1 MPRYIEVQTALNII
15 DKYAKTVTEN
25 EKVIVDAVRDIV
37 EIITPAADIVPKS
50 EVEELRSKITEL
62 KKDRYQVLPDGRV
75 ELIPRT
81 DIEKIKAKVVREIF
95 EEVEKII
102 DEKYNRFVFKDQP
115 YDSDEEIDAIINY
128 SDSVSDAIV
137 ELKKKYMDGKT

>member
-37 EIITPAADIVPKS
+37 EIITPAADVVPKS

-81 DIEKIKAKVVREIF
+81 DIEKIKTKVAREIF
-95 EEVEKII
+95 EEIENIFGKHLLWYHFTE
-102 DEKYNRFVFKDQP
+102 EKYQK
-115 YDSDEEIDAIINY
+115 YID
-128 SDSVSDAIV
+128 
-137 ELKKKYMDGKT
+137 LKKKYTEGE

>member
-37 EIITPAADIVPKS
+37 EIITPAANVVPKS
-50 EVEELRSKITEL
+50 EVENWKAEANRYQTWWSQSYDEFEVSEAKTEL
-62 KKDRYQVLPDGRV
+62 
-75 ELIPRT
+75 
-81 DIEKIKAKVVREIF
+81 AKEIF
-95 EEVEKII
+95 EEIEKII
-102 DEKYNRFVFKDQP
+102 DEKYNRFIFKDQP

-128 SDSVSDAIV
+128 SDSVSYAIA
-137 ELKKKYMDGKT
+137 ELKKKYTEGE

>member
-25 EKVIVDAVRDIV
+25 EKVIIDAVRDIV
-37 EIITPAADIVPKS
+37 EIITPAADVVPKS
-50 EVEELRSKITEL
+50 EVETLQSKIIEL
-62 KKDRYQVLPDGRV
+62 KKDRYQVLPDGRI

-81 DIEKIKAKVVREIF
+81 DIDKIKNEAAAEIF
-95 EEVEKII
+95 EKVEKII

-137 ELKKKYMDGKT
+137 ELKKKYTEGE